1 TMKPA
6 KLSPDLQAIIKRTPL
21 ASRAEAD
28 KLLRGDLEL
37 GAEQYARQAVFDGG
51 ASWKVYFAIEAE
63 IGRPFEESVHRLPE
77 ASCES
82 LARWAFSEGRDDVG
96 VIAVDRLLEAE
107 EAPAGI
113 RELADPYVQATMNAW
128 GKDAGAEALARFEA
142 KLPRAARP
150 EARTAGVKGS
160 TFRLVPSG
168 DRSRHSFGGYDL
180 SMPDCAACGDKLR
193 QWFSLDV
200 EAEPSLQSMLP
211 GWALFPLLGCG
222 SCRVWMFRSDYVLDT
237 DTTKVDIVKIH
248 AEPGDLRA
256 AAQARIKSSPLPRAN
271 AMLVFANAPTSSPEP
286 VVGGE
291 PHGPSNTRAVECW
304 VCNRAMSFIG
314 AMASPRAFA
323 PAIQMTGYQDHFAC
337 GRCRTLSVMPP
348 TP

>member
-1 TMKPA
+1 MKPA
-6 KLSPDLQAIIKRTPL
+6 KLSPDLQAIVKRTPL

-28 KLLRGDLEL
+28 RLLRGDLEL
-37 GAEQYARQAVFDGG
+37 GADQYARQAVFDGG

-82 LARWAFSEGRDDVG
+82 LARWAFAEGRDDVG
-96 VIAVDRLLEAE
+96 VIAIDRLLEAD
-107 EAPAGI
+107 EAPPGI
-113 RELADPYVQATMNAW
+113 RDLADSYVQATMNAW

-142 KLPRAARP
+142 KLPRAPRQ
-150 EARTAGVKGS
+150 EARATGVKGS
-160 TFRLVPSG
+160 TFHLVPSA

-180 SMPDCAACGDKLR
+180 AMPDCAACGDKLR
-193 QWFSLDV
+193 LWFSLDV
-200 EAEPSLQSMLP
+200 EAEPSLLSLLP
-211 GWALFPLLGCG
+211 GWAMFPLLGCG
-222 SCRVWMFRSDYVLDT
+222 SCRVWMFRSDYALDA
-237 DTTKVDIVKIH
+237 DTTKVDIVRIH

-256 AAQARIKSSPLPRAN
+256 AAQARVKSAPLARVN
-271 AMLVFANAPTSSPEP
+271 AILVFANPTSLAEP
-286 VVGGE
+286 VVGGA
-291 PHGPSNTRAVECW
+291 PHGGSTAKPVVCW
-304 VCNRAMSFIG
+304 VCNGVMSFIA

-337 GRCRTLSVMPP
+337 GSCRTVSVLPP